1 MSHRN
6 SSTLDSAGSADVPA
20 QNAVK
25 KRKNQLTGRAAS
37 PDDQPQ
43 KAQRPRAQVNEVAAT
58 RRSAPLPAG
67 DLVGPLAETPG
78 TGTPKLAR
86 HL

>member
-25 KRKNQLTGRAAS
+25 KRKNQLAGRAAS
-37 PDDQPQ
+37 WHDQPQ
-43 KAQRPRAQVNEVAAT
+43 KAQRARAQVDEAAPT

-67 DLVGPLAETPG
+67 DRVGLLAETPG